1 MEDTLDEV
9 VSKKSF
15 DSLIRA
21 VNTEKEK
28 KASLQHTILKYVHLV
43 FDVTFHCLDVRCPV
57 EVSWYIEKEIQL
69 IEALSFF

>member
-28 KASLQHTILKYVHLV
+28 KASLQHTILKYGGAGCVSL
-43 FDVTFHCLDVRCPV
+43 LRC
-57 EVSWYIEKEIQL
+57 
-69 IEALSFF
+69 